1 MPTRARPLI
10 RGLVLVLALVAAA
23 GVGAGVAGAH
33 PTLLF
38 TDPGSDTAVSDP
50 PQSITLLFNEP
61 VTPGAPAIVLHD
73 GAGRDIPVGV
83 AETARDGHVLT
94 ARPADTLAPG
104 TYTVRW
110 QVTGADGD
118 LVEQDFR
125 FAVGLALTGDG
136 SADGGQSTSWTDAA
150 LRWLLFLG
158 LAVALGGLVAE
169 RVTTTAR
176 RENPSLPVLRSAVVP
191 GALIGLVGVL
201 GLGVHLTASAG
212 EVSVWWQGR
221 SGLVLLTEAAGLIL
235 AIAVAAAGRREWAAA
250 PLLLVVAAEGLRS
263 HANVAAPGWGGVVT
277 AVHLAA
283 AAIWVGA
290 LLHTVRAVRAWWGER
305 PAVRWVLAGYTRWA
319 VGIFLVVV
327 ATGTVSAL
335 LLIPLSA
342 LLSTTYGQV
351 LVVKLV
357 LVAAAAGLALA
368 ARRSLRSPERTA
380 LIRRRIRAESIVVI
394 AVLGVSAALVS
405 TTPAG
410 TAPQPGPPPPAGPVL
425 PLGALAGQVGVSVAA
440 SDGQLVVR
448 LSTPRRGDYYAPEP
462 DQDFSLTGRIDTAGT
477 DGATLSLRGCGP
489 GCFVAPATWRGGDN
503 VLTLGAAA
511 RGWQGGTV
519 SLLVPWPTGP
529 GSDDLA
535 RAVAAT
541 RAAGVLTVYE
551 SVTSDTS
558 GPVPEPQQLDLPADF
573 FLAQEPYA
581 DGTAPIAA
589 RLPHQG
595 GAVRLA
601 LGYPAAGMNVLLTLD
616 DAGRISE
623 ETLTDTKHLVTRR
636 FLYPEHGG
644 G

>member
-10 RGLVLVLALVAAA
+10 RGLVLLLALVASAA
-23 GVGAGVAGAH
+23 VGAGVAGAH

-38 TDPGSDTAVSDP
+38 TDPGSDTAVSAP

-83 AETARDGHVLT
+83 AETARDGRVIT

-136 SADGGQSTSWTDAA
+136 SAAGGRSTSWTDAA

-158 LAVALGGLVAE
+158 LAVALGGLLAE

-176 RENPSLPVLRSAVVP
+176 RENPSLPAPRSAVVP

-201 GLGVHLTASAG
+201 GLAAALAASAG

-221 SGLVLLTEAAGLIL
+221 SGLVLLTEAAGLAG
-235 AIAVAAAGRREWAAA
+235 AIAVAAAGRRGWAAA

-263 HANVAAPGWGGVVT
+263 HANVAAPGWGGLLT

-290 LLHTVRAVRAWWGER
+290 LVHTVRAVRAWWGER
-305 PAVRWVLAGYTRWA
+305 PAVRWVLAGYTRLA
-319 VGIFLVVV
+319 VGTFLVVV

-351 LVVKLV
+351 LVIKLV
-357 LVAAAAGLALA
+357 LVAAAGLALA
-368 ARRSLRSPERTA
+368 AAVAAQPGTNRPDTAHDSGREHRVSAPPWSPPPRPAPPRSRDP
-380 LIRRRIRAESIVVI
+380 RRRPVRSCPWAPSPGRSESP
-394 AVLGVSAALVS
+394 S
-405 TTPAG
+405 
-410 TAPQPGPPPPAGPVL
+410 PPATGNWWSGCP
-425 PLGALAGQVGVSVAA
+425 P
-440 SDGQLVVR
+440 
-448 LSTPRRGDYYAPEP
+448 PRRGDYYAPEP
-462 DQDFSLTGRIDTAGT
+462 DQDFSLTGRIDATGT
-477 DGATLSLRGCGP
+477 DGAALSLRGCGP
-489 GCFVAPATWRGGDN
+489 GCFVAPATW
-503 VLTLGAAA
+503 
-511 RGWQGGTV
+511 QGGTV

-529 GSDDLA
+529 GGDDLA

-541 RAAGVLTVYE
+541 RAAGDLTVYE

-558 GPVPEPQQLDLPADF
+558 VPAPEPQQLDLPADF

-589 RLPHQG
+589 SLPHQG
-595 GAVRLA
+595 GGVRLA

-616 DAGRISE
+616 AADRISE